1 MPVVFLVRHGETD
14 FNVAHRLQGHYQT
27 SINAR
32 GREQAR
38 HCAGL
43 LRDLFEREQRRPD
56 DYAYVSSPLRRACE
70 TMELIRTALGLAPTA
85 FALDDR
91 LMEIAYGEWEG
102 LNLPEIQARYPSVL
116 AERERDKWD
125 FAPPGGESYRRVAQ
139 RVGEWYAGLARDT
152 VATAHGGVVR
162 AMMANMQILPEDAA
176 THADIRHGMVY
187 VFDGGTVTRY
197 A

>member
-1 MPVVFLVRHGETD
+1 MPIVYLVRHGETD

-32 GREQAR
+32 GREQAV
-38 HCAGL
+38 HCAAV

-56 DYAYVSSPLRRACE
+56 DYDYVSSPLRRACE
-70 TMELIRTALGLAPTA
+70 TMGLIRAALGLAPDSS
-85 FALDDR
+85 ALDDR

-102 LNLPEIQARYPSVL
+102 LTLPEIQARYSSVL

-125 FAPPGGESYRRVAQ
+125 FAPPGGESYRRVAK
-139 RVGEWYAGLARDT
+139 RVGEWYAALTRDT

-162 AMMANMQILPEDAA
+162 VLMANLQIVPEQAA
-176 THADIRHGMVY
+176 THADIHHGAVY
-187 VFDGGTVTRY
+187 VFAAGTMARY

>member
-1 MPVVFLVRHGETD
+1 MPVVYLIRHGETD

-32 GREQAR
+32 GREQA
-38 HCAGL
+38 AQSAAL
-43 LRDLFEREQRRPD
+43 LRDLFDREQRRPD

-70 TMELIRTALGLAPTA
+70 TMELIRTALGIASEGA
-85 FALDDR
+85 ALDDR

-102 LNLPEIQARYPSVL
+102 LTLPEIQMRYPSVL

-125 FAPPGGESYRRVAQ
+125 FAPPGGESYRRVAK
-139 RVGEWYAGLARDT
+139 RVGEWYDALTRDT
-152 VATAHGGVVR
+152 VVTAHGGVVR
-162 AMMANMQILPEDAA
+162 VLMANLHILPEEAA
-176 THADIRHGMVY
+176 THADIHHGMVY
-187 VFDGGTVTRY
+187 VFAGGTVARY

>member
-139 RVGEWYAGLARDT
+139 RVGEWYAALVRDT

>member
-1 MPVVFLVRHGETD
+1 
-14 FNVAHRLQGHYQT
+14 
-27 SINAR
+27 
-32 GREQAR
+32 
-38 HCAGL
+38 
-43 LRDLFEREQRRPD
+43 
-56 DYAYVSSPLRRACE
+56 
-70 TMELIRTALGLAPTA
+70 MELIRTALGLAPTA

-139 RVGEWYAGLARDT
+139 RVGEWYAALVRDT

>member
-1 MPVVFLVRHGETD
+1 MPIVYLIRHGETD
-14 FNVAHRLQGHYQT
+14 FNVAYRLQGHYQT

-56 DYAYVSSPLRRACE
+56 DCAYVSSPLRRACE
-70 TMELIRTALGLAPTA
+70 TMELVRTALGLTPAAAP
-85 FALDDR
+85 LDDR
-91 LMEIAYGEWEG
+91 LMEIGYGEWEG
-102 LNLPEIQARYPSVL
+102 MTLPEIQARYPSVL

-125 FAPPGGESYRRVAQ
+125 FAPPGGESYRRVAH
-139 RVGEWYAGLARDT
+139 RVGEWYAALTRDT
-152 VATAHGGVVR
+152 VVTAHGGVVR
-162 AMMANMQILPEDAA
+162 VLMANLQIMPEEAA
-176 THADIRHGMVY
+176 THADISHGVVY
-187 VFDGGTVTRY
+187 VFDGGAVARY

>member
-1 MPVVFLVRHGETD
+1 MPIVYLVRHGETD

-43 LRDLFEREQRRPD
+43 LHDLFERDQRRPED
-56 DYAYVSSPLRRACE
+56 NAYVSSPLRRACE
-70 TMELIRTALGLAPTA
+70 TMELIRAGLGLAPAA

-91 LMEIAYGEWEG
+91 LKEIAYGEWEG
-102 LNLPEIQARYPSVL
+102 LTLPEIQARYPSVL

-139 RVGEWYAGLARDT
+139 RVGEWYAALTRDT
-152 VATAHGGVVR
+152 VVTAHGGVVR

-187 VFDGGTVTRY
+187 VFDRDTVARY